1 MKLSIIVPAFNEED
15 RIERTVEN
23 TLFYLK
29 KQEYTAEVIV
39 ISDGS
44 TDGTKEVVENFESK
58 GRISLKCLEYYPNRG
73 KGYAV
78 RFGMLRGEGDYVMF
92 MDADYSVPIEEVER
106 GITLLNDG
114 YDIAIASRAFSESV
128 IKHHQNFFRE
138 LSAKLYTFIQNLYLG
153 IHYKDTQCGFK
164 IYRKQVARELFG
176 KQKLDSVIFDPEILW
191 LAKHSG
197 YSVGEFP
204 VEWSHVEG
212 SRIQYDNIKK
222 SLFIFQELFRI
233 KKLHIK

>member
-1 MKLSIIVPAFNEED
+1 MKLSIIIPAFNEED
-15 RIERTVEN
+15 RIVKTLEN

-29 KQEYTAEVIV
+29 RQKYKGEIV
-39 ISDGS
+39 VVSDGS
-44 TDGTKEVVENFESK
+44 TDRTKEVVEDFKSK
-58 GRISLKCLEYYPNRG
+58 ERISVKFLEYHPNRG

-78 RFGMLRGEGDYVMF
+78 RFGMLRGDGDFVMF

-106 GITLLNDG
+106 GITLLNTG
-114 YDIAIASRAFSESV
+114 YDIAIASRAVSESV

-138 LSAKLYTFIQNLYLG
+138 FSAQLYTFIQNLYLG

-164 IYRKQVARELFG
+164 IYRKHVAHELFG
-176 KQKLDSVIFDPEILW
+176 KQKIESVIFDPEILW

-197 YSVGEFP
+197 FSVGEFP

-212 SRIQYDNIKK
+212 SRIQYDSIKK

-233 KKLHIK
+233 KKLHMK

>member
-1 MKLSIIVPAFNEED
+1 MKLSIIIPAFNEED
-15 RIERTVEN
+15 RIVRTLEN
-23 TLFYLK
+23 TLFYLQ
-29 KQEYTAEVIV
+29 KQKYKAEVIV

-44 TDGTKEVVENFESK
+44 NDRTKEVVENFKSK
-58 GRISLKCLEYYPNRG
+58 ERISLKCFEYHPNRG

-78 RFGMLRGEGDYVMF
+78 RFGMLRGDGDFVMF
-92 MDADYSVPIEEVER
+92 MDADYSVPIEEVQR

-114 YDIAIASRAFSESV
+114 YDIAIASRAVSESV

-164 IYRKQVARELFG
+164 IYRKHVARELFS
-176 KQKLDSVIFDPEILW
+176 KQKLASVIFDPELLW
-191 LAKHSG
+191 LAKLSG
-197 YSVGEFP
+197 FSVGEFP

-233 KKLHIK
+233 KKLHMK